1 MPFVQGYEGFPL
13 KKSEVDHDFWMVQSG
28 SHMWLMESLA
38 LVQTGIQWFT
48 FGCPQTVCPG
58 GVLSKDSVYIYIIIN
73 IIRWLLLLN
82 INCSRAPC
90 RSIPCFDHRLRHE
103 GLSKMGLYVYGLIK
117 YIDRRT
123 LQKPLHP
130 SS

>member
-58 GVLSKDSVYIYIIIN
+58 GVLSKDSVYIYNYQYYTMVVIVEHQ
-73 IIRWLLLLN
+73 LFQGPL
-82 INCSRAPC
+82 P
-90 RSIPCFDHRLRHE
+90 FD
-103 GLSKMGLYVYGLIK
+103 
-117 YIDRRT
+117 
-123 LQKPLHP
+123 PLFRP
-130 SS
+130 